1 MKELFVPKYEMKVK
15 VLIRD
20 KDGHP
25 KIDDPSKIEL
35 FKQSLTEDDI
45 IYLKEKFGNDYIYT
59 DD

>member
-15 VLIRD
+15 ILVRD
-20 KDGHP
+20 KDGNP